1 VQGATISAAA
11 GTARPTA
18 APAGA
23 QRLAPLDGLRG
34 IAILLVVWYH
44 IWQIT
49 WLSAPSPT
57 LEFLPETGFA
67 GVDLFFFLSGF
78 VISYP
83 FLVARAAGAPEP
95 GWRRFAYRR
104 FIKIVPSYALSV
116 AILIA
121 TGYAHFDSPGDALA
135 SIAAHLVFVHTW
147 WQSTFGSI
155 NGVLWSLADEV
166 QFYAIF
172 PLVWWCFRRR
182 ALVTAA
188 AMIAIALAWRYTA
201 GQCCMH
207 DSMPLM
213 IENLP
218 GYIDLFAAGML
229 SAFTYVRFHSRA
241 GDTRIAAAATVVAFA
256 GIALFWLLAQNL
268 YDNRLVDMWPY
279 VWQIGFRSAW
289 AFAFWLIATGTLFGA
304 RWWQR
309 AVANPVLVFCGAI
322 SYNWYLYHQAT
333 ARGLLAAHLPPYATA
348 DAKQDPHWQIAFTA
362 IAFGVTI
369 VQATAVT
376 YLFERP
382 LIRNTT
388 R

>member
-1 VQGATISAAA
+1 MSAA
-11 GTARPTA
+11 P
-18 APAGA
+18 
-23 QRLAPLDGLRG
+23 RLAPLDGLRG

-44 IWQIT
+44 VWQIT
-49 WLSAPSPT
+49 WLPAPSAT

-83 FLVARAAGAPEP
+83 FLVARAAGGPEP
-95 GWRRFAYRR
+95 GWRDFAYRR
-104 FIKIVPSYALSV
+104 FIKIVPSYLLSI

-121 TGYAHFDSPGDALA
+121 TGYARFDSAGDAFA
-135 SIAAHLVFVHTW
+135 SIAAHLIFVHSW

-155 NGVLWSLADEV
+155 NGVLWSLAVEV

-182 ALVTAA
+182 ALVTAG
-188 AMIAIALAWRYTA
+188 AMVAIALAWRLAA
-201 GQCCMH
+201 GRCCMQT
-207 DSMPLM
+207 SMPLM

-229 SAFTYVRFHSRA
+229 SAFTYVRFHARPTDA
-241 GDTRIAAAATVVAFA
+241 RIAAAATVVAFG
-256 GIALFWLLAQNL
+256 GIALFWVLAQSL
-268 YDNRLVDMWPY
+268 YDDRLVDMWPY
-279 VWQIGFRSAW
+279 VWQIGYRSAW
-289 AFAFWLIATGTLFGA
+289 ALAFWLIATGTLFGA

-309 AVANPVLVFCGAI
+309 VVGNPILIFCGAI

-333 ARGLLAAHLPPYATA
+333 ARGLLAAHLPPYATS
-348 DAKQDPHWQIAFTA
+348 DAKADPHWQIAFTA
-362 IAFGVTI
+362 LAFGVTI

-376 YLFERP
+376 LLFERP
-382 LIRNTT
+382 LVRM
-388 R
+388 RSRARV